1 MQWTEIQLAKM
12 IDQTLLKPNVSYE
25 ELRNHCETATAYGF
39 KTVAINNVHIPFC
52 WNILKDS
59 GVLCDAAVGFPLGQ
73 STIETKL
80 FETYDAIVKGASEVD
95 YVINISAAKSGDW
108 EYIRREMSE
117 IVAACQ
123 SKKVV
128 SKVIFENCF
137 LTKDEIC
144 RLCDIALDVKPTY
157 IKTST
162 GFGPG
167 GATIEDVSLMKQCV
181 GDFIKIKAAGGIRNI
196 QDALAF
202 LDAGAERLGTS
213 AGVAIIN
220 QYKSL

>member
-1 MQWTEIQLAKM
+1 
-12 IDQTLLKPNVSYE
+12 
-25 ELRNHCETATAYGF
+25 
-39 KTVAINNVHIPFC
+39 
-52 WNILKDS
+52 
-59 GVLCDAAVGFPLGQ
+59 
-73 STIETKL
+73 
-80 FETYDAIVKGASEVD
+80 
-95 YVINISAAKSGDW
+95 
-108 EYIRREMSE
+108 MSE

-144 RLCDIALDVKPTY
+144 RLCDIAFDVNPTY

-167 GATIEDVSLMKQCV
+167 GATIEDVRLMKQCV